1 MATYKNPKISV
12 VTVVLNG
19 AATIEKTFKSI
30 FEQEYYN
37 IEVIVIDGGST
48 DETLDIIKRYA
59 DKIAYWESG
68 LDHGISD
75 AFNRGI
81 LKTSGDIVAILNSG
95 DQWLPN
101 AAMEVAQASKLHSDA
116 DIFYGNI
123 QFLDARCGDAYVV
136 SSNVEGMKKRMSV
149 FHPCLFVRKKVYVDI
164 GEYSND
170 YKYAM
175 DSHWVHRAIKDDVR
189 FVKIDA
195 NLAQM
200 RLGGISDKHYVRSL
214 NEYRRSLVENELLG
228 WVEAGYYF
236 LKYSFFKTLFRLK
249 VMKNLKN
256 KIPIMYNNKKNKI
269 FH

>member
-1 MATYKNPKISV
+1 MATYKTPKISV

-30 FEQEYYN
+30 LGQGYLN
-37 IEVIVIDGGST
+37 IEIIVIDGGST
-48 DETLDIIKRYA
+48 DGTVEVIKRYA

-68 LDHGISD
+68 LDHGIAD

-81 LKTSGDIVAILNSG
+81 LKASGDLVAILNSD

-101 AAMEVAQASKLHSDA
+101 AAMEVAQAYKLHSDA

-136 SSNVEGMKKRMSV
+136 PSNVEAMKKRMSV
-149 FHPCLFVRKKVYVDI
+149 FHPCLFVNKKAYANI

-175 DSHWVHRAIKDDVR
+175 DSHWVHRAIKYGVK

-195 NLAQM
+195 ALAQM
-200 RLGGISDKHYVRSL
+200 QLGGVSDRHYMKSL
-214 NEYRRSLVENELLG
+214 NEYRRSLVENGLLDL
-228 WVEAGYYF
+228 VRAGFYF
-236 LKYSFFKTLFRLK
+236 LKYSFFKTIFRSKLMNK
-249 VMKNLKN
+249 LKN
-256 KIPIMYNNKKNKI
+256 KLYKRFTFKVESTN
-269 FH
+269 